1 MRLGLQ
7 PSMTKAFLINIMSLF
22 PSSEVNHTQ
31 LGLLLLTT
39 VFGALKAVITQL
51 HHDSYIDMRHLEA

>member
-1 MRLGLQ
+1 
-7 PSMTKAFLINIMSLF
+7 MTKAFLINIMSLF

-51 HHDSYIDMRHLEA
+51 HHDSYVDMRHLEA

>member
-7 PSMTKAFLINIMSLF
+7 PSMTKDLLINTVSLF
-22 PSSEVNHTQ
+22 PSSKVNHAQ
-31 LGLLLLTT
+31 VGLLLLAE

-51 HHDSYIDMRHLEA
+51 HHDSYIDMKHLEA